1 MKVEFTRNNGRAAIN
16 LGEINVKVML
26 FYSEMRVGI
35 LSIKLTVNQTWIFI
49 QIRQRLSEPSTS
61 QIYKYDGSESRCRTC
76 I

>member
-35 LSIKLTVNQTWIFI
+35 LSIKLRVNQTWIL
-49 QIRQRLSEPSTS
+49 IRVATNSEYGPN
-61 QIYKYDGSESRCRTC
+61 IE
-76 I
+76 